1 MEVTAQFEGDDRQ
14 LRRPNDHSLDV
25 VRILY
30 FGRFPDVAAEL
41 PLEQDHLEVQV
52 VGAADRALERIEAG
66 MVDCLVF
73 DPGVWRIDAQEF
85 LERVDEAGDVIVVLH
100 RERFAQGPDAAVEEP
115 DVDSDLYD
123 ETYLPG
129 ITNPLVDVIASVRT
143 DESPGTRP
151 IHDDPRFLDTLLDG
165 LVEVVF
171 VFDLDGRL
179 RWWND
184 RLCEVTGY
192 DDEEIREMNPLE
204 FVAEEDR
211 DRLADVS
218 VAPDGVQTYEFRLRT
233 EDGDLVPYEFAGS
246 VVRDSDD
253 EPLYTCAIG
262 RDVSE
267 RWETRRELDETIEE
281 LKRSNEELEQF
292 AYVVSHD
299 LREPLRT
306 VSNYVGLLER
316 RYGDE
321 LDENA
326 REFID
331 YALEGAERTRRRMDD
346 ILTYSRVGRGDLDR
360 SPVQLENVLATVEE
374 NLADRLDDAELVVD
388 ELPTVSGDEGQL
400 VQVFQNLVGNAVDH
414 GGDTPE
420 IHVSAERED
429 DQWVVS
435 VSDDGP
441 GIDPDLAD
449 VVFDIFRSGPDS
461 EGSGIGLT
469 IAKKIIDRHGG
480 SIRLETTPGE
490 GTTFLVSL
498 PAVDSDDEMAGRD
511 EETADESR

>member
-1 MEVTAQFEGDDRQ
+1 MTSQFEGDDHRV
-14 LRRPNDHSLDV
+14 RERNGSPLDV
-25 VRILY
+25 VRVLY

-41 PLEQDHLEVQV
+41 PLKHDRLAVNV
-52 VGAADRALERIEAG
+52 VGDADRALERVETG
-66 MVDCLVF
+66 RVDFLVF
-73 DPGVWRIDAQEF
+73 DPGIWHVDAEAF
-85 LERVDEAGDVIVVLH
+85 LERVDETGDATVVIH

-115 DVDSDLYD
+115 DLDGALYD
-123 ETYLPG
+123 AAYVPG
-129 ITNPLVDVIASVRT
+129 ITNPLVDVIANAGS
-143 DESPGTRP
+143 DETPGTRP
-151 IHDDPRFLDTLLDG
+151 IHDDSRFLDTLLNS
-165 LVEVVF
+165 LVQVVI

-179 RWWND
+179 QWWND

-192 DDEEIREMNPLE
+192 DDEEIRTMDPVE
-204 FVAEEDR
+204 FVAEGDR
-211 DRLADVS
+211 DRLTDVS
-218 VAPDGVQTYEFRLRT
+218 VAPDGVQSYEFRLRT
-233 EDGDLVPYEFAGS
+233 KDGELVPYEFAGS

-331 YALEGAERTRRRMDD
+331 YALNGAERTRQRMDD
-346 ILTYSRVGRGDLDR
+346 ILTYSRLGRGDLDS
-360 SPVQLENVLATVEE
+360 SPVDLADVLSTVEE
-374 NLADRLDDAELVVD
+374 NLADRLDDAELSTD
-388 ELPTVSGDEGQL
+388 SLPTVRGDEGQL
-400 VQVFQNLVGNAVDH
+400 VQVFQNLVGNAVEH
-414 GGDTPE
+414 GGDRPE
-420 IHVSAERED
+420 IDVSAERAGDE
-429 DQWVVS
+429 WVVS

-441 GIDPDLAD
+441 GIDSDLAD

-461 EGSGIGLT
+461 DGSGIGLT
-469 IAKKIIDRHGG
+469 IAKKIVDRHDG
-480 SIRLETTPGE
+480 SMQLETTPDG

-498 PAVDSDDEMAGRD
+498 PAADGDGETR
-511 EETADESR
+511 EETG